1 MRVAAVA
8 ALVLLGWLSGSVLG
22 IPFDGGAPAVST
34 APVGPHQGLMT
45 IASPPQEGQ
54 QMFTVIDSATRAM
67 AVYHVDLKSGQATL
81 RSVRNLHW
89 DLQLE
94 DFNSVTPKAREVRLQ
109 VQGH

>member
-1 MRVAAVA
+1 MRVAVVA
-8 ALVLLGWLSGSVLG
+8 ALVLVGWLSGSVLG
-22 IPFDGGAPAVST
+22 IPYDGAPAVST
-34 APVGPHQGLMT
+34 APVGPNQGLMT

-67 AVYHVDLKSGQATL
+67 AVYHVDLKSGQTTL

-94 DFNSVTPKAREVRLQ
+94 DFNSVTPKAREVRIQ
-109 VQGH
+109 VQGR